1 MYLMY
6 IKAIKRGTKN
16 EKKKD
21 SVNVSMRLDRE
32 IWEQLKTYADKKGQT
47 YTVATERILKKFL
60 EENDGVDKKGE

>member
-1 MYLMY
+1 MY

>member
-1 MYLMY
+1 M
-6 IKAIKRGTKN
+6 R
-16 EKKKD
+16 KKKD